1 MITARD
7 ADAGELTP
15 VAEVLARAFHDD
27 PAMIWLFGD
36 KPVPRLRRLRRY
48 FASEA
53 RRHRRHGGT
62 VLTADGRPG
71 GAFWE
76 PPGQWNVSW
85 PAVVRSAPMLMST
98 IGRRLPRALRGLGQI
113 ERVHPRA
120 PHWYLAVIGTD
131 PPEQGKGVGAALLGP
146 ILERC
151 DREAVGAYLESSK
164 PENVPWYERFGFTVT
179 GQIDLPDGPP
189 LWSMWRDPR

>member
-1 MITARD
+1 M
-7 ADAGELTP
+7 
-15 VAEVLARAFHDD
+15 
-27 PAMIWLFGD
+27 
-36 KPVPRLRRLRRY
+36 RRN
-48 FASEA
+48 AS
-53 RRHRRHGGT
+53 
-62 VLTADGRPG
+62 P
-71 GAFWE
+71 
-76 PPGQWNVSW
+76 SC
-85 PAVVRSAPMLMST
+85 
-98 IGRRLPRALRGLGQI
+98 RRLPSRQPVRPDQGLGQI

-131 PPEQGKGVGAALLGP
+131 PPEQGKGVGAALLDP

-151 DREAVGAYLESSK
+151 DREATGAYLESSK